1 MLFVGL
7 KIDCRVIDE
16 RRKGASHKGAIKG
29 ASYYPYVIP
38 ASHKTMTPKKQIY
51 FILAL
56 LGVLVVTLI
65 ITYGLPQLLAP
76 EIYIHAGFDFVTKT
90 FANDWGTVGT
100 DYGLAVLMSSPAV
113 FMLLKVKRSRFR
125 DRSAGLLLFYAL
137 SVIVGGISHQ
147 SFDSLS
153 SLNTPTFRI
162 MWSVCVGSVTAAGG
176 YIGSIG
182 SALAHMSNR

>member
-1 MLFVGL
+1 MR
-7 KIDCRVIDE
+7 KIFL
-16 RRKGASHKGAIKG
+16 
-29 ASYYPYVIP
+29 
-38 ASHKTMTPKKQIY
+38 HKTMAPKKQIY

-56 LGVLVVTLI
+56 LGVLAVTLI
-65 ITYGLPQLLAP
+65 ITYGLPKLLAP

-90 FANDWGTVGT
+90 FANDWGTVGP